1 MKTVETDVEYSKV
14 NIEYLRKFNQQHK
27 FFGGCYAN
35 PVMPNCGSTINP
47 ALSTLEGS
55 AAEPEKS
62 VLMTQEPLKDS
73 ICGGASIE
81 KAGFGSASL
90 M

>member
-1 MKTVETDVEYSKV
+1 MKTVETDVEYAKV
-14 NIEYLRKFNQQHK
+14 NIDYLRKFNQQHK

-35 PVMPNCGSTINP
+35 PVMPNGGCSTINN

-55 AAEPEKS
+55 AEADKS
-62 VLMTQEPLKDS
+62 VLMTQEPQKDS
-73 ICGGASIE
+73 VCGGASCE
-81 KAGFGSASL
+81 KTGFGSASL